1 MNWADWFIIAV
12 VSVSTLISIKRGF
25 IKEAL
30 SLLVWVAA
38 FVIARVFSFKMA
50 DLLVG
55 YIDAHSVRLAAAFAI
70 LFAATLV
77 VGALVTH
84 LINVLVRATGLTGT
98 DRLLGMIFGVAR
110 GCLVVVIAVALAKHT
125 PFSGDQWWQES
136 YFIPQFLV
144 MEEWSFDLLKQLSN
158 YLLNFNG

>member
-12 VSVSTLISIKRGF
+12 VGVSTLISVKRGF

-50 DLLVG
+50 DLLIN
-55 YIDAHSVRLAAAFAI
+55 YIDTHSVRLAAAFAI
-70 LFAATLV
+70 LFALTLI
-77 VGALVTH
+77 VGALVSH
-84 LINVLVRATGLTGT
+84 LINILVKATGLTGT
-98 DRLLGMIFGVAR
+98 DRLLGMVFGVAR
-110 GCLVVVIAVALAKHT
+110 GCLVVVIAVALGKHT
-125 PFSGDQWWQES
+125 PFSADQWWQES

-144 MEEWSFDLLKQLSN
+144 MEEWSFDLFKQLSN